1 MPSKKRTARKQNA
14 FGGTDVRPQRTI
26 SGRVIPAVHNPEQVR
41 VMRVPITSMLYM
53 VLIAYCMLD
62 AGVPRI
68 WHARQRSTRGAKPV
82 TSSPQET
89 DTRDGKKGS
98 SEITCH
104 VDSGCTG
111 GDISNRRGSELVSC
125 TCRHFTIRCTC

>member
-14 FGGTDVRPQRTI
+14 LGGYDLRPQRTI
-26 SGRVIPAVHNPEQVR
+26 CGKVIPAVYNLEQVR
-41 VMRVPITSMLYM
+41 VMRVSITSILYM
-53 VLIAYCMLD
+53 VLIVAYCMLD

-68 WHARQRSTRGAKPV
+68 WHALQRSTRGAQPV
-82 TSSPQET
+82 ASSPQET
-89 DTRDGKKGS
+89 DTRDGRKGS

-111 GDISNRRGSELVSC
+111 GDISNRRGCELVSC
-125 TCRHFTIRCTC
+125 A